1 MDQQKNHISP
11 SINMFIKIDHISKSF
26 GSQQILQD
34 VSLQLRAHDT
44 LSILGKSGCGKTT
57 LLKIIAGLLQPDNGD
72 IIINDILIND
82 TIASKRDI
90 VYIFQEPL
98 LFPHLNVFDNIAFG
112 LKLRS
117 HKVPHI
123 NETVSEMINE
133 LQLNGHEN
141 KMPDQL
147 SGGQK
152 QRVAFG
158 RAIII
163 KPKLLLLDEP
173 FGNLDTE
180 TRATMQVLFKQI
192 CGTFGITSLFVTHDL
207 KEALLMGDKFGYME
221 HGNLKIFDNKN
232 AFINDTVTGVQDEID
247 FWKNL

>member
-1 MDQQKNHISP
+1 MFVKIEHIT
-11 SINMFIKIDHISKSF
+11 KSF
-26 GSQQILQD
+26 GNQQILKD
-34 VSLQLRAHDT
+34 VSLELDAHAT

-57 LLKIIAGLLQPDNGD
+57 LLKIIAGLLQPDGGNILLHD
-72 IIINDILIND
+72 ININN
-82 TIASKRDI
+82 TIANKRDI
-90 VYIFQEPL
+90 VYIYQEPL
-98 LFPHLNVFDNIAFG
+98 LFPHLNVFENIAFG
-112 LKLRS
+112 LKLRKLEPQEIHES
-117 HKVPHI
+117 V
-123 NETVSEMINE
+123 NRMIQE
-133 LQLNGHEN
+133 LQLNGHE
-141 KMPDQL
+141 KKLPDQL

-180 TRATMQVLFKQI
+180 TRGTMQQLFKQI

-207 KEALLMGDKFGYME
+207 KEALLMGDKFGFMQD
-221 HGNLKIFDNKN
+221 GFLKIFDNKN
-232 AFINDTVTGVQDEID
+232 AFMLDADTGVREEIN